1 MTPQDTPHIR
11 NKVSYGFTMVE
22 VMVVLSITAIIV
34 AFATPSFMNIVAN
47 NRVVAAS
54 NELVTAL
61 NLAKSAAVRSGD
73 KTILCKSPVANQ
85 CDDTAAWND
94 GLLLFLDSDN
104 NGNVNNDEK
113 IIKVIPASEDNLNFA
128 YTGSSP
134 NFIRFNA
141 NGRTNTNGHFCFNN
155 SYKQENSRAVVIT
168 QSGRIRSE
176 KRAYDC

>member
-1 MTPQDTPHIR
+1 MRHQDTLHIR
-11 NKVSYGFTMVE
+11 NKASDGFTVVE

-54 NELVTAL
+54 NELVITL
-61 NLAKSAAVRSGD
+61 NLAKSEAVRSGH
-73 KTILCKSPVANQ
+73 KTILCKSPIANQ
-85 CDDTAAWND
+85 CDDTAAWNE
-94 GLLLFLDSDN
+94 GLLLFQDSDN
-104 NGNVNNDEK
+104 NGNINNDEK
-113 IIKVIPASEDNLNFA
+113 IIKVIPTSDDSLNFA

-155 SYKQENSRAVVIT
+155 SYKQANSRAVVIT

-176 KRAYDC
+176 KRTYDC